1 MGAFYIACKTPD
13 YDSYGE
19 NVISARILLPVR
31 GTTTR
36 KIDWF
41 EFWIRFACGAL
52 LGLLISIRL
61 VLYWYD
67 ENRAI
72 LVLVGVGVVLL
83 CGFAAAR
90 YGDKVWYS
98 IFLR

>member
-1 MGAFYIACKTPD
+1 LPD

-19 NVISARILLPVR
+19 NVDFCTYTLPMR
-31 GTTTR
+31 GATPR

-52 LGLLISIRL
+52 LGLLISFRL

-67 ENRAI
+67 ENPAI
-72 LVLVGVGVVLL
+72 LVLVGVGVMLL

-90 YGDKVWYS
+90 YGDRFWCS

>member
-1 MGAFYIACKTPD
+1 MCWERHSRRPD
-13 YDSYGE
+13 YDSYSE
-19 NVISARILLPVR
+19 NVHFCTYTLPMR
-31 GTTTR
+31 GATSR
-36 KIDWF
+36 KNDWF

-67 ENRAI
+67 ENPAI
-72 LVLVGVGVVLL
+72 LVPVGVGVILL
-83 CGFAAAR
+83 SGFAAAR
-90 YGDKVWYS
+90 YGDRFWHS